1 MHGLGVQ
8 ERPEDIPTGELPR
21 TILMAV
27 DRNLCGKIAPGTRVT
42 AVGIFSVF
50 TEGGKEK
57 GASKAA
63 RQQIR
68 QPYIRVVGLEEDFE
82 GSSHYAPTFTYA
94 PELYGSLCLTMH
106 RRPAASS
113 LEHWMSQLWKKW
125 LFLQVI
131 A

>member
-1 MHGLGVQ
+1 MHGLGLQ

-82 GSSHYAPTFTYA
+82 GSSHYAPTFTYV
-94 PELYGSLCLTMH
+94 SQCH
-106 RRPAASS
+106 VAACN
-113 LEHWMSQLWKKW
+113 
-125 LFLQVI
+125 
-131 A
+131 

>member
-1 MHGLGVQ
+1 
-8 ERPEDIPTGELPR
+8 
-21 TILMAV
+21 MAV

-50 TEGGKEK
+50 TEGGKDK

-63 RQQIR
+63 RQAIR

-94 PELYGSLCLTMH
+94 PFLRFLCCSMRMIPQLQALMQLAEVMLINMAWSGWAWGLVLVARHESDPQDSLVCTAI
-106 RRPAASS
+106 P
-113 LEHWMSQLWKKW
+113 
-125 LFLQVI
+125 
-131 A
+131 